1 MAPMESVDS
10 LGQIVL
16 NESRDKTEWIIQS
29 AEETKKKILED
40 AESRAKENSDRIIQA
55 GKQLG
60 EKEKQKLL
68 STAEMEVKKI
78 VLNSK
83 ETLIEETF
91 HRARQ
96 KFNELKKT
104 KKYKDIL
111 VKQIESSILELEG
124 KDFEVDVYEGEE
136 LKLTSEIVQKIA
148 KSTKRKGLKI
158 TLNEVSEDM
167 GGVIVREKGGK
178 VSINNT
184 FDSILDRKRNE
195 IRVRISEILFG

>member
-1 MAPMESVDS
+1 MAPLESVDS

-16 NESRDKTEWIIQS
+16 NESKDKTEWIIQS
-29 AEETKKKILED
+29 AEETKKKIMED
-40 AESRAKENSDRIIQA
+40 AKSRAKENSDRIIHT

-91 HRARQ
+91 RRARQ
-96 KFNELKKT
+96 EFNELKKT

-111 VKQIESSILELEG
+111 IKQVESSIAELEG
-124 KDFEVDVYEGEE
+124 KEFTVDVYEGEG
-136 LKLTSEIVQKIA
+136 LALTNEIVQRIA
-148 KSTKRKGLKI
+148 KNTKKKGLKI

-178 VSINNT
+178 VSIDNT

-195 IRVRISEILFG
+195 IRVRISEILFE